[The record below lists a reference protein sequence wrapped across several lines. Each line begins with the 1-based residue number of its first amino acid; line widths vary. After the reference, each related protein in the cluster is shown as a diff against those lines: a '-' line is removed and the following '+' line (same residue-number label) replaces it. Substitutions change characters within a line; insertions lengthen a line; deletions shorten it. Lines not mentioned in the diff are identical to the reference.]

1 MSSAIVNKG
10 RFDPHDSARAESLAG
25 VPLAPFGRRFG
36 AYFVD
41 FVLVIVT
48 WGPAEVGRQMILLK
62 LRHQKADIHVE
73 FDYHHLSNVVWL
85 VLYFGLFVWATNGLT
100 PGKKLFGLRI
110 VSLTHTRI
118 SLWQAVERA
127 LGYGASALE
136 AGFGF
141 LQYFTAKNHCCVH
154 DRIAETIVVNE
165 RAMKRLAA
173 ERELSQ
179 TAHV

>member
-1 MSSAIVNKG
+1 MSSRGKSGI
-10 RFDPHDSARAESLAG
+10 FDPHDSARAESLAG
-25 VPLAPFGRRFG
+25 VPLATFGRRFA
-36 AYFVD
+36 AYLID

-48 WGPAEVGRQMILLK
+48 WGPAEIGRQYALLA

-85 VLYFGLFVWATNGLT
+85 VLYFGLIVWATNGLT
-100 PGKKLFGLRI
+100 PGKKLLGIRI

-118 SLWQAVERA
+118 SFWQAVERA

-165 RAMKRLAA
+165 RAMKKAAA
-173 ERELSQ
+173 ERLESE
-179 TAHV
+179 TAHA